1 MKGEDMQQYQPHIPV
16 QNSWRQSE
24 PPQPFKRELPMPLP
38 QANLFSRKLAARVLA
53 QLNRCS
59 AVEIA
64 EQRWPDDRA
73 LAAVLKATSA
83 PAMTTVTGWAK
94 ELAQTRTPALDALG
108 AASTAVEVLKQ
119 CLVLNFDGA
128 GAINV
133 PALVA
138 AASNSGFVAEGD
150 PIPVRQLA
158 AAPSQIVPKK
168 VGTIAVLSR
177 ELLEGSSNAEA
188 LISDTLIRSSALAI
202 DAAFFDNAA
211 ATTARPAGIRNGIS
225 TTTASN
231 NADPFAAF
239 LEDIGALVNSV
250 SVVGSKGPFI
260 IVANAGRAVTI
271 ALRYVSEA
279 EMVIPV
285 AAAGVGNDIIVI
297 APQAIA
303 AAFSPD
309 PDVEVAKAGTLV
321 MDSGPTVPVAG
332 TTGPERELFQT
343 DTIALK
349 VRWPI
354 SWVVRDTRGVAWTTP
369 TWK

>member
-1 MKGEDMQQYQPHIPV
+1 MLMKLPREDQ
-16 QNSWRQSE
+16 
-24 PPQPFKRELPMPLP
+24 PQPFKRELPMPSPLG
-38 QANLFSRKLAARVLA
+38 NLFSRKLAARVLG
-53 QLNRCS
+53 QLNQCS

-138 AASNSGFVAEGD
+138 AASNSSFVAEGD

-168 VGTIAVLSR
+168 VATIAVLSR
-177 ELLEGSSNAEA
+177 EMMESSNAES

-279 EMVIPV
+279 DMVIPV

-303 AAFSPD
+303 AAFSSD

-332 TTGPERELFQT
+332 TTGPERGLYQT